1 MTVILPIAN
10 AKKLYASLSPIN
22 FISTTGATLRRKS
35 LYSDAFHFLI
45 LINSKFFRLTL
56 DGNLMRHINF
66 WILFKCFLILVSN
79 ICKFERL
86 EALNHILQRNFIEPS
101 QMRCM

>member
-56 DGNLMRHINF
+56 DGN
-66 WILFKCFLILVSN
+66 
-79 ICKFERL
+79 
-86 EALNHILQRNFIEPS
+86 
-101 QMRCM
+101 